1 MFSLFKRG
9 GLRAWILALLRLS
22 PKNGTEIMDH
32 IEMASQGW
40 WRPSPGSVYPLL
52 EELSRDGFIRKRE
65 DGRYE
70 MTEKSVLE
78 PVLPPWGNYTKVPRT
93 PQEIV
98 VEMESNIAYLE
109 DKVRVDK
116 TNIGD
121 LAGRLQNIKVRIDEI
136 IQQKN

>member
-9 GLRAWILALLRLS
+9 GLRAWILALLRQS

-70 MTEKSVLE
+70 MTEKE
-78 PVLPPWGNYTKVPRT
+78 C
-93 PQEIV
+93 
-98 VEMESNIAYLE
+98 
-109 DKVRVDK
+109 
-116 TNIGD
+116 
-121 LAGRLQNIKVRIDEI
+121 AGTRICRHGEI
-136 IQQKN
+136 ILKCQEPRKKLSSKWNPTSHI